1 MRIPDSSPH
10 SPDGSQRGVV
20 LIIVLIMLMV
30 LSLLASVSIRGAS
43 STEQVA
49 NQSRLKALGQQ
60 AAEAALRYCEEQVQL
75 NALDGTKG
83 FVPEAAPVGAGTQ
96 YSWEIMSNWDAIDG
110 AVTPWILTGN
120 LKTLTAAQFKASGDA
135 GANTYFKRPPECMSQ
150 YLAVGDTK
158 VFVTT
163 ARGFGPEVDGL
174 KDGNVPKGSEIWL
187 QSVVTMK

>member
-1 MRIPDSSPH
+1 MRIPDSIS
-10 SPDGSQRGVV
+10 SSQGGSQRGVV
-20 LIIVLIMLMV
+20 LIVVLIMLMV
-30 LSLLASVSIRGAS
+30 LSILASVSIRGAS

-83 FVPEAAPVGAGTQ
+83 FVPEAAPVGAGVK
-96 YSWEIMSNWDAIDG
+96 YSWETMANWDAIDG

-135 GANTYFKRPPECMSQ
+135 GAVTYFKRPPECMSQ
-150 YLAVGDTK
+150 YLATGDTK

-163 ARGFGPEVDGL
+163 ARGFGPEVGA